1 MNFLTS
7 RSRLTTVKIA
17 RKRRKASLK
26 KNVEKRLTVS
36 EIFGRYNPS
45 SPETLLRKNNNAA
58 KFSFL
63 KRISPFLLLGFFLI
77 GLFPY
82 FLVTGFAPVHSTL
95 LLIFLFMF
103 LEANLLF
110 TDFALWNYFGR
121 KKIFKIWL
129 IEVPLTVLI
138 ILFLI

>member
-17 RKRRKASLK
+17 KKRRRSLLR
-26 KNVEKRLTVS
+26 KNNEKRLTVS

-45 SPETLLRKNNNAA
+45 SPETLLRKNNHAA

-82 FLVTGFAPVHSTL
+82 LLVTGFAPVHSTL
-95 LLIFLFMF
+95 LLVFLFMF
-103 LEANLLF
+103 LETNVLF
-110 TDFALWNYFGR
+110 TDFALWNYFGG

-129 IEVPLTVLI
+129 IEAPLTVLI
-138 ILFLI
+138 IHFLV